1 MRSGRGRAPNGTQ
14 RNTPTSVSSN
24 RLTGGVYDAG
34 GNLTSWNGA
43 AYGYDRLNMP
53 TQICSSGTLAACS
66 GENWLFAYTA
76 DDERILEY
84 RRGAEEVP
92 SEFR

>member
-1 MRSGRGRAPNGTQ
+1 MSSGAT
-14 RNTPTSVSSN
+14 
-24 RLTGGVYDAG
+24 YDAG

-66 GENWLFAYTA
+66 PSAESWIYAFTA

-84 RRGAEEVP
+84 RLGGGAFGTSLRDLSCRIMP
-92 SEFR
+92 YIP